1 MKMKKQQIYWRETLK
16 ISYGITVY
24 NEYKELD
31 NLLFHLSKH
40 IRDEDEVVVTQDI
53 SKVGTGVFEED
64 FQSLEKVIEKYEYGS
79 YFLPRHLKVTSFN
92 FNKDFSA
99 LKNYTKEQCSG
110 DYIFHIDADEI
121 PNEILLKQ
129 LPQILEINETDLVW
143 VPRINIVNGITEFHM
158 NLWKWRQ
165 TEQGWINFPDYQAR
179 IFRNADHIKW
189 IKPVH
194 EVIDG
199 AQTYSHLPP
208 HEELTLKHEKDI
220 KRQEMQNKL
229 YDDIL

>member
-1 MKMKKQQIYWRETLK
+1 MK

-53 SKVGTGVFEED
+53 SKVGEKSIVQDD
-64 FQSLEKVIEKYEYGS
+64 FDAVEKVLEKYQYGS
-79 YFLPRHLKVTSFN
+79 YFKNFKVNSFH
-92 FNKDFSA
+92 FNKDFSK
-99 LKNYTKEQCSG
+99 LKNYTKEHCSG

-121 PNEILLKQ
+121 PNEILLQQ
-129 LPQILEINETDLVW
+129 LPTILEINDTDLVW
-143 VPRINIVNGITEFHM
+143 VPRINIVNGITDWH
-158 NLWKWRQ
+158 LHHWHWRQ

-179 IFRNADHIKW
+179 IFKNEEHIKW
-189 IKPVH
+189 VREVH
-194 EVIDG
+194 EHIDG
-199 AQTYSHLPP
+199 AKTYSHLPP

-220 KRQEMQNKL
+220 VRQEQQNRL
-229 YDDIL
+229 YDTII

>member
-1 MKMKKQQIYWRETLK
+1 MK

-24 NEYKELD
+24 NEHKELD

-40 IRDEDEVVVTQDI
+40 IREEDEIVVTQDT
-53 SKVGTGVFEED
+53 SKVGDKSIMQDEFYA
-64 FQSLEKVIEKYEYGS
+64 LEKVLEKYEYGT
-79 YFLPRHLKVTSFN
+79 YFQPRQLKVTTFE
-92 FNKDFSA
+92 FRKDFSA

-121 PNEILLKQ
+121 PNKVLLKQ
-129 LPQILEINETDLVW
+129 LPQILEINDTDLVW

-179 IFRNADHIKW
+179 IFKNAEHIKW

-208 HEELTLKHEKDI
+208 HEELTLKHVKDI

-229 YDDIL
+229 YDDII

>member
-1 MKMKKQQIYWRETLK
+1 MK

-31 NLLFHLSKH
+31 NLLDHLSKH
-40 IRDEDEVVVTQDI
+40 IREEDEVVITRDI
-53 SKVGTGVFEED
+53 SKVGDSSIMQDEFYA
-64 FQSLEKVIEKYEYGS
+64 LEKMLEKYEYGT
-79 YFLPRHLKVTSFN
+79 YFKPRQMIVTSFN
-92 FNKDFSA
+92 FKKDFSA

-121 PNEILLKQ
+121 PNEVLLKQ

-143 VPRINIVNGITEFHM
+143 VPRINIVNGITDFHM
-158 NLWKWRQ
+158 NLWNWRQ
-165 TEQGWINFPDYQAR
+165 TENGWINFPDYQAR
-179 IFRNADHIKW
+179 IFKNADNIKW

-208 HEELTLKHEKDI
+208 HEELTLKHVKDI
-220 KRQEMQNKL
+220 KRQEMQNNL
-229 YDDIL
+229 YNQII

>member
-1 MKMKKQQIYWRETLK
+1 MAIF
-16 ISYGITVY
+16 S
-24 NEYKELD
+24 
-31 NLLFHLSKH
+31 HLSKH
-40 IRDEDEVVVTQDI
+40 IREEDEVVVTQDI
-53 SKVGTGVFEED
+53 SKKGDKSIVQDEFYA
-64 FQSLEKVIEKYEYGS
+64 LEKVLEKYEYGT
-79 YFLPRHLKVTSFN
+79 YFQPKQLRVTTFE
-92 FNKDFSA
+92 FRKDFSV
-99 LKNYTKEQCSG
+99 LKNYTKKHCSG

-121 PNEILLKQ
+121 PNEVLLKQ
-129 LPQILEINETDLVW
+129 LPTILEINDTDLVW
-143 VPRINIVNGITEFHM
+143 VPRINIVNGITDWHL
-158 NLWKWRQ
+158 NHWKWRQ

-220 KRQEMQNKL
+220 VRQEMQNKL
-229 YDDIL
+229 YDTII

>member
-1 MKMKKQQIYWRETLK
+1 MK

-31 NLLFHLSKH
+31 NLLYHLSKH
-40 IRDEDEVVVTQDI
+40 IREEDEVVITRDI
-53 SKVGTGVFEED
+53 SKVGDKSIMQDD
-64 FQSLEKVIEKYEYGS
+64 FYALEKVLEKYEYNT
-79 YFLPRHLKVTSFN
+79 FFQPRQLKVTTFE
-92 FNKDFSA
+92 FRKDFSK
-99 LKNYTKEQCSG
+99 LKNYTKEHCSG

-121 PNEILLKQ
+121 PNETLLKQ
-129 LPQILEINETDLVW
+129 LPTILEINDTDLVW
-143 VPRINIVNGITEFHM
+143 VPRINIVNGITDWHM
-158 NLWKWRQ
+158 EHWGWRA

-179 IFRNADHIKW
+179 IFKNSDHIKW

-208 HEELTLKHEKDI
+208 HEELTLKHEKEI
-220 KRQEMQNKL
+220 IRQEMQNNL
-229 YDDIL
+229 YNEII